1 MISREELIKLSK
13 LNLGSIDISELK
25 ELTDIWIAPDAPVE
39 IRLETFLEKIRNPYC
54 FLVHGI
60 PVEISFR
67 NENQETLEE
76 CLLQYLIEK
85 RNSDDM

>member
-1 MISREELIKLSK
+1 MISREELMKLRI
-13 LNLGSIDISELK
+13 LNSGNIDVSELE
-25 ELTDIWIAPDAPVE
+25 ELTDILVDPEAPVE
-39 IRLETFLEKIRNPYC
+39 IRLEIFLEKIRNPYC

-67 NENQETLEE
+67 NENQETLDE
-76 CLLQYLIEK
+76 CLLRYLIEK